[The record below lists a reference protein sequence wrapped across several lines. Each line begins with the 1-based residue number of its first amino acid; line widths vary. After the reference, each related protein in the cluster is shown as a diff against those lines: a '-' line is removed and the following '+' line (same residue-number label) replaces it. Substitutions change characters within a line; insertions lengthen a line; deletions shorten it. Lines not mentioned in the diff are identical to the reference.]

1 MKVIDLTHKISAE
14 TTVYPGTEPP
24 TLIAAASIEKDAYNE
39 TIYHMFSHT
48 GTHID
53 PPAHIFEDGKTL
65 DSFPAS
71 QFVGRA
77 LAIDASAVGAGGKI
91 TMDIVE
97 GYGDKLRSVD
107 FLLFY
112 TGWGKKFA
120 SPEYLTDYPII
131 DEGVLDFII
140 AADYKG
146 IGFDVIGL
154 DPVRYD
160 HLKRHKQ
167 LFAEKEIINIENLC
181 HLDECGSDLFQFACL
196 PLKYENADGAPA
208 RAIAWVE

>member
-24 TLIAAASIEKDAYNE
+24 TLIAAASIEKDAYKE

-77 LAIDASAVGAGGKI
+77 LVIDASAVGAGRKI
-91 TMDIVE
+91 TMDIIE
-97 GYGDKLRSVD
+97 GYGDKLSSVD

-112 TGWGKKFA
+112 TGWAEKFA
-120 SPEYLTDYPII
+120 SPEYLTDYPVI

-140 AADYKG
+140 ASDYKG
-146 IGFDVIGL
+146 IGFDTISL
-154 DPVRYD
+154 DPMASLTMHR
-160 HLKRHKQ
+160 R
-167 LFAEKEIINIENLC
+167 LFSEKEIVNIENLTN
-181 HLDECGSDLFQFACL
+181 LDKVAGECFDFVCL
-196 PLKYENADGAPA
+196 PLLVKESDGAPC
-208 RAIAWVE
+208 RAVAIVEK